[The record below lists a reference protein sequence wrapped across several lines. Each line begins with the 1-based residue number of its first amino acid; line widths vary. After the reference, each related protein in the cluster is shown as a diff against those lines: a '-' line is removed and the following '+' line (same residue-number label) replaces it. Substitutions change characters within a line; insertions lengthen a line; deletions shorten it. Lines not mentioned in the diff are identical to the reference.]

1 MSQLKMLL
9 IDSPQ
14 IVCPPPAGWYIRT
27 HDPENGGLNA
37 DCGGWAVACERL
49 CGGIK
54 SPEDVKRMML
64 DDPNC
69 GPNHIFY
76 ICRRSDGRIAATAT
90 ANFNPSLPT
99 LHMVGAA
106 NEFTGL
112 GLSRSVCAA
121 AVNCL
126 IGAGF
131 RHIGL
136 STDDFRVPAVKTY
149 LRLGFRPWYYEDD
162 MKDRWRALIDSF
174 GYDRGDY
181 FAYGPRFGVRV
192 GI

>member
-1 MSQLKMLL
+1 M
-9 IDSPQ
+9 
-14 IVCPPPAGWYIRT
+14 
-27 HDPENGGLNA
+27 
-37 DCGGWAVACERL
+37 
-49 CGGIK
+49 
-54 SPEDVKRMML
+54 
-64 DDPNC
+64 
-69 GPNHIFY
+69 
-76 ICRRSDGRIAATAT
+76 
-90 ANFNPSLPT
+90 
-99 LHMVGAA
+99 
-106 NEFTGL
+106 
-112 GLSRSVCAA
+112 
-121 AVNCL
+121 NCL